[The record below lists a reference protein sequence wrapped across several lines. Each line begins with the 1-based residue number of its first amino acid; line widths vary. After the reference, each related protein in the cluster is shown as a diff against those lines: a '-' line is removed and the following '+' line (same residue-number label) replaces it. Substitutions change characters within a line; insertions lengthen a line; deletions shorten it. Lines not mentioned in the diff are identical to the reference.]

1 MKKCPFCGEMIQDS
15 AIKCRYCGEW
25 ISEKENA
32 QKEQNDVSSSSTD
45 FHQHILEES
54 YAIES
59 KSSNDSHRSEE
70 QNQLKG
76 KHTNTTQKLLTGTEI
91 AISRVVSMSNKAISG
106 YSIIA
111 GVAILLIWIVA
122 IGVVFAEGYDQF
134 ADDQTSKWDILSH
147 YSTSLLTIIWE
158 FATYKLVY
166 ELYKAMKKL
175 DLYPFRLLKAY
186 NVLIIVSM
194 IVSMLTITMVDS
206 YFDLIPFGIWIT
218 IGIVIGIIMRRRYNN
233 YLAKVGELLF
243 LLLPIGTIGL
253 MMALILIFVI
263 VTNGIHY
270 NKLIGLIIMW
280 IFYGMYLLVFK
291 SYNSLRI
298 VLSGNKRIFE

>member
-1 MKKCPFCGEMIQDS
+1 MIQDS

-25 ISEKENA
+25 LSEKENA

-122 IGVVFAEGYDQF
+122 IGVVFVEGYDQF

-166 ELYKAMKKL
+166 ELYKAMRKL

-243 LLLPIGTIGL
+243 LLLPIGTIR
-253 MMALILIFVI
+253 
-263 VTNGIHY
+263 
-270 NKLIGLIIMW
+270 K
-280 IFYGMYLLVFK
+280 FK
-291 SYNSLRI
+291 IELQFSVSDIDLNNLCLKTPR
-298 VLSGNKRIFE
+298 G